1 MKITIETIP
10 HSEQRY
16 PTCGDWIWSGDDLTV
31 YVSEIGNWS
40 YEAVVGIHEV
50 VEAVLCRAAGV
61 PGAAVDAFDMAY
73 TGDGEP
79 GDNPE
84 APYHEQHCIALEVE
98 QILIQ
103 ALGVPWAEYDAAVEA
118 LP

>member
-1 MKITIETIP
+1 MI
-10 HSEQRY
+10 
-16 PTCGDWIWSGDDLTV
+16 
-31 YVSEIGNWS
+31 YVSEMGDWRK
-40 YEAVVGIHEV
+40 EAAVAVHEL
-50 VEAVLCRAAGV
+50 VEMLLCRADGV
-61 PGAAVDAFDMAY
+61 DPREVDAFDMAY

-79 GDNPE
+79 GDNPY